1 MNKRKRKSKPP
12 DAYYKNLKVSDY
24 LNISSRK
31 DKSKRKKFGTFPE
44 GFAGIICYLRAFLSF
59 Q

>member
-12 DAYYKNLKVSDY
+12 DTYYKNLKASDY

-31 DKSKRKKFGTFPE
+31 DKSKRKKFGTLPE
-44 GFAGIICYLRAFLSF
+44 GFAGIICHLRAFLRF